1 MLIDN
6 SSALPDAIG
15 LGTALSFVS
24 DYIIHLGRN
33 DKNQKIIPI
42 TLENNTID
50 YYLVCKKKEYPKYRK
65 AIQRL
70 LDIAY

>member
-6 SSALPDAIG
+6 PSALPDAIG

-24 DYIIHLGRN
+24 DYIIHIGRN

-42 TLENNTID
+42 DFINNQID

-70 LDIAY
+70 IILV